1 MDPADQPDPHG
12 QPAARRC
19 RADHKESVRRVILDA
34 ARELFV
40 CEGYGSVSLRKIAR
54 RIGYTPMAIYVHF
67 RDKSEILDCICEE
80 SFTCFRANAE
90 RLDRLALAPR
100 ERLAAGLRF
109 YVDFGLQHPHHYQL
123 TFMTPPCG
131 SLTLGRRNEIGQ
143 DCYRRMRG
151 RVALCVAP
159 EAVLQALAAERS
171 TAAMAPAAATTLAAP
186 ERQVAAATLPGV
198 LDLPGLPRPPAT
210 TEALATP
217 EIAELAESPEVELAS
232 QTIWTAVHGLVSL
245 LIARP
250 EFQWFERERLIAS
263 VIENALQALGPATGE
278 GPASW

>member
-1 MDPADQPDPHG
+1 MDPADQQRDPQS

-40 CEGYGSVSLRKIAR
+40 CEGYGNVSLRKIAQ

-80 SFTCFRANAE
+80 SFSCFRANTE
-90 RLDRLALAPR
+90 RLDQLGLPPR

-109 YVDFGLQHPHHYQL
+109 YIDFGLEHPHHYQL

-131 SLTLGRRNEIGQ
+131 GQSLGRRKEIGQ
-143 DCYRRMRG
+143 DCYQRMRR
-151 RVALCVAP
+151 RVALCMAVTPGTQDPP
-159 EAVLQALAAERS
+159 E
-171 TAAMAPAAATTLAAP
+171 PP
-186 ERQVAAATLPGV
+186 EP
-198 LDLPGLPRPPAT
+198 
-210 TEALATP
+210 P
-217 EIAELAESPEVELAS
+217 EITALAESPEVELAS
-232 QTIWTAVHGLVSL
+232 QAIWTAMHGLVSL

-250 EFQWFERERLIAS
+250 EFPWLERERLIET
-263 VIENALQALGPATGE
+263 VIENALRALRSAASE
-278 GPASW
+278 GAAGA

>member
-1 MDPADQPDPHG
+1 MDPADPPSPQAQADP
-12 QPAARRC
+12 QAPPAGRRC

-80 SFTCFRANAE
+80 SFACFRANSE
-90 RLDRLALAPR
+90 RLDHLGLPPR

-109 YVDFGLQHPHHYQL
+109 YIDFGLAHPHHYQL

-131 SLTLGRRNEIGQ
+131 GQSLGRRKEIGQ
-143 DCYRRMRG
+143 DCYHRMRR
-151 RVALCVAP
+151 RVAQCL
-159 EAVLQALAAERS
+159 
-171 TAAMAPAAATTLAAP
+171 APAAWSGSPGDDPPELAA
-186 ERQVAAATLPGV
+186 
-198 LDLPGLPRPPAT
+198 
-210 TEALATP
+210 
-217 EIAELAESPEVELAS
+217 LAESAEVEEAS
-232 QTIWTAVHGLVSL
+232 QAIWTAVHGLVSL

-250 EFQWFERERLIAS
+250 EFPWLERERLIGS
-263 VIENALQALGPATGE
+263 VIENALLALRPAAAAAAHGA
-278 GPASW
+278 GAGAGRG